1 MIEKP
6 RCGVADIITGTT
18 RMLSGKKGQQN
29 HHGSSLFHTA
39 DHYEFIEGNPKWP
52 TSKFNLTYGFAPGT
66 RVDAKNPIAQA
77 FQTWAMNT
85 PFKFSEIPN
94 YESADIK
101 IGFRSGEHEDEDPFD
116 GRSGIL
122 AHANP
127 PTEGI
132 LHFDADEPW
141 GVGTTKG
148 VFDLESV
155 ALHEIGHVLGLGH
168 SSVKDSIMYAT
179 LGSGVRKGLYE
190 DDIKGIKALYGV

>member
-1 MIEKP
+1 
-6 RCGVADIITGTT
+6 
-18 RMLSGKKGQQN
+18 
-29 HHGSSLFHTA
+29 
-39 DHYEFIEGNPKWP
+39 
-52 TSKFNLTYGFAPGT
+52 
-66 RVDAKNPIAQA
+66 
-77 FQTWAMNT
+77 MNT

-116 GRSGIL
+116 GRGGIL

-132 LHFDADEPW
+132 LHFDVDEPW

-148 VFDLESV
+148 VFDLESI

-179 LGSGVRKGLYE
+179 LGSGVRKGLHE